1 MYNSYW
7 NPFFQPLIYLQTY
20 QNNYFQTH
28 NGTFTYTIRNKTNNI
43 INEI

>member
-20 QNNYFQTH
+20 QNNYFQNH
-28 NGTFTYTIRNKTNNI
+28 GAFTYTILNNTNNV